1 MSRLFP
7 GLALVLGIG
16 MIGAA
21 TLGDGHAAPLRSNLP
36 ALADGGSPSGD
47 RSYFTLTGNGSRYG
61 DTRDGYT
68 TVIVTNRGQ
77 NGYPDHVVKQR
88 VRCWSQYYDGYR
100 QRIARC

>member
-16 MIGAA
+16 MTGMAFPGGAN
-21 TLGDGHAAPLRSNLP
+21 AAPMSSYQP
-36 ALADGGSPSGD
+36 APADDGSS
-47 RSYFTLTGNGSRYG
+47 FTLAGNGSRYG
-61 DTRDGYT
+61 DTRDGYR

-100 QRIARC
+100 QRIAKC

>member
-1 MSRLFP
+1 MSGLFRK
-7 GLALVLGIG
+7 LMLVAGIG
-16 MIGAA
+16 MIGMAFPGGA
-21 TLGDGHAAPLRSNLP
+21 NAAPMGSYQP
-36 ALADGGSPSGD
+36 SLADHGGS
-47 RSYFTLTGNGSRYG
+47 FTLAGNGSRYG

-100 QRIARC
+100 QRIAKC

>member
-7 GLALVLGIG
+7 RLALILGIG

-21 TLGDGHAAPLRSNLP
+21 SLGDGNAAPMRSYQP
-36 ALADGGSPSGD
+36 ALADDG
-47 RSYFTLTGNGSRYG
+47 SYFTPVGNGSQGGYS
-61 DTRDGYT
+61 RDGYT

-77 NGYPDHVVKQR
+77 NSYPDHVVKQR

-100 QRIARC
+100 QRVAKC